1 LLFTHRKRAQYQ
13 KEKCLMKHYEL
24 LFVVKATLTAEE
36 IAAQIATVKA
46 SIEKDGGEI
55 VSTNDMGMRKLAY
68 EVSKNNRGY
77 YTVFYF
83 KSNPANIMEIERLLR
98 LNENILKFM
107 TVKYEKKKEVA
118 AWESLV
124 KKNDNLAQA
133 KTAPVAE
140 EKTEAPAVETPAPEA
155 EASEAPAAE

>member
-1 LLFTHRKRAQYQ
+1 
-13 KEKCLMKHYEL
+13 MKHYEL

-55 VSTNDMGMRKLAY
+55 VTTSDIGMRKLAY
-68 EVSKNNRGY
+68 EVNKNNRGY
-77 YTVFYF
+77 YTVLYF
-83 KSNPANIMEIERLLR
+83 KSDASSIIEIERLLR

-107 TVKYEKKKEVA
+107 TVKYEKKKEVT

-124 KKNDNLAQA
+124 KRNESLTQA
-133 KTAPVAE
+133 KAAPAPVAE
-140 EKTEAPAVETPAPEA
+140 EKTEAPVA
-155 EASEAPAAE
+155 EVKTEAPAAETPAAE